1 MGLNLH
7 DRRVQVICLCIVIV
21 LGVLSYY
28 VLDPLLH
35 AEEPE
40 PLEISAED
48 IKGSRKILVYV
59 VGAVKHPGVYEIPE
73 GSHVYDA
80 IKAAGDVLPYA
91 AMNEINMAEPVK
103 EAMKIYVPL
112 DPYQSDPAGQGL
124 VNINTAGE
132 KELETLPGVGKTTA
146 EKIITYREEHGRF
159 ESIEDIMK
167 VPSIGESK
175 FKKMADKITL

>member
-1 MGLNLH
+1 M
-7 DRRVQVICLCIVIV
+7 
-21 LGVLSYY
+21 
-28 VLDPLLH
+28 
-35 AEEPE
+35 
-40 PLEISAED
+40 
-48 IKGSRKILVYV
+48 
-59 VGAVKHPGVYEIPE
+59 
-73 GSHVYDA
+73 
-80 IKAAGDVLPYA
+80 PYA